1 MKVSRSVWVLVS
13 CALATA
19 SFGQA
24 PDLSKMDFV
33 LRSVPDGPIAKVSGV
48 NIAREEFV
56 NLYKTEISAL
66 AMAMR
71 SKDIPPEAR
80 IDTGLRSLMLL
91 IQREVL
97 YQEALKKKITVSD
110 DEVNKFWGEE
120 LDRLK
125 GAFEGDKGKTLS
137 EKEILDLA
145 GLSREHASEQFRKSL
160 IIRKMSEQIVKD
172 KGVMAS
178 DAEVKEFFDKNK
190 DKFKRPE
197 MLHLQQV
204 FVNTRPG
211 GVPLD
216 DKKKADARKKIEDA
230 LKRVHAGESF
240 ESVAKSMSESPDR
253 DRGGDMGPL
262 PVAALPPFFVETAK
276 TMNVGDLSTV
286 LESEFGFH
294 FFKLIEKDEAAD
306 VPFEKAKDRIK
317 ERMLDQKKT
326 QAVDEFCKEFL
337 MKPGY
342 VEVYL
347 QLEKTLASNPAYKK
361 LMEERSKSPKESGPP
376 AAEAKPDA
384 KSSDAGKSAVP
395 AKTAPATQKS
405 TSKKATKK

>member
-1 MKVSRSVWVLVS
+1 
-13 CALATA
+13 
-19 SFGQA
+19 
-24 PDLSKMDFV
+24 
-33 LRSVPDGPIAKVSGV
+33 
-48 NIAREEFV
+48 
-56 NLYKTEISAL
+56 
-66 AMAMR
+66 
-71 SKDIPPEAR
+71 
-80 IDTGLRSLMLL
+80 
-91 IQREVL
+91 
-97 YQEALKKKITVSD
+97 
-110 DEVNKFWGEE
+110 
-120 LDRLK
+120 
-125 GAFEGDKGKTLS
+125 
-137 EKEILDLA
+137 
-145 GLSREHASEQFRKSL
+145 
-160 IIRKMSEQIVKD
+160 
-172 KGVMAS
+172 
-178 DAEVKEFFDKNK
+178 
-190 DKFKRPE
+190 
-197 MLHLQQV
+197 
-204 FVNTRPG
+204 
-211 GVPLD
+211 
-216 DKKKADARKKIEDA
+216 
-230 LKRVHAGESF
+230 
-240 ESVAKSMSESPDR
+240 
-253 DRGGDMGPL
+253 MGPL